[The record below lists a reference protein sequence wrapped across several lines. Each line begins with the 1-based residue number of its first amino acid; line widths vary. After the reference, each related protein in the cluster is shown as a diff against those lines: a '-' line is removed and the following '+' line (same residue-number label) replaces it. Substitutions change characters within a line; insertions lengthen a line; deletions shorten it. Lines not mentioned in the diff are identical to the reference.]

1 MGVEI
6 ISISRG
12 IFNLEATSF
21 RVGLLM
27 KESKIDQNYN
37 EGLITI
43 KIHVNG
49 VYFNYDA
56 VVCHVRIKVL
66 R

>member
-12 IFNLEATSF
+12 IFNLEVTSC
-21 RVGLLM
+21 RESLLM

-43 KIHVNG
+43 KMHING
-49 VYFNYDA
+49 VYFN
-56 VVCHVRIKVL
+56 
-66 R
+66 